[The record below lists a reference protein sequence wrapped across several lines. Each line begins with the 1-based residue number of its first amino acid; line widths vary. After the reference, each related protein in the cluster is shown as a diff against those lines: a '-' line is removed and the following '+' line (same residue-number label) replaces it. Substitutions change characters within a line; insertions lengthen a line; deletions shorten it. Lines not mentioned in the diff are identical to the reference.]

1 MGKLLLSTRDLVNLA
16 LELFPVSGFISSEA
30 MVDILSALT
39 KLKTFRLN
47 FDPSKHFHSWTHEA
61 RQRPPALTR
70 VVLPALT
77 KFDYE
82 GNSEYLEGIVSRI
95 DAPLDRIAVTFT
107 NNQLMVSDISSF
119 SDFIGRTKIPNG
131 PYRADTFFSRFN
143 VEISLFQRKGASDLK
158 VLSLCIP
165 CLWYSVDSQLSSLA
179 QACHTLLPPLP
190 SLELLGLY
198 NSNLLQH
205 AEVENLNTRCME
217 LLLSFTT
224 VKDLV
229 LHEVV
234 GSSVA
239 SSLQELVAERGTEI
253 LPALQNIFLEG
264 FQPSGLIPEGIA
276 KFISARELT
285 GHPILVHHRETK
297 Q

>member
-1 MGKLLLSTRDLVNLA
+1 MGKLLLSTRDIVNLA
-16 LELFPVSGFISSEA
+16 LELLPVSGCIASEA

-47 FDPSKHFHSWTHEA
+47 FDPSKDFDSWTHEA

-82 GNSEYLEGIVSRI
+82 DNSEYLEGIVSRI

-131 PYRADTFFSRFN
+131 PYRADTFFSTFN

-190 SLELLGLY
+190 GLELLGLY
-198 NSNLLQH
+198 NSDFLQH
-205 AEVENLNTRCME
+205 GVDNLDTRCME
-217 LLLSFTT
+217 LLRLFTT

-229 LHEVV
+229 LHELL
-234 GSSVA
+234 GLSIA
-239 SSLQELVAERGTEI
+239 SSLQELAAERVTEI